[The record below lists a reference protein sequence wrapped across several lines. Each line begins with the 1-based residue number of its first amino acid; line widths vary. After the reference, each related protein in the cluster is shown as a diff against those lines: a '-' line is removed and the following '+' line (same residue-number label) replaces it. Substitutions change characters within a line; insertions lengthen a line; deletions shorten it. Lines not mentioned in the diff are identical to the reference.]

1 MWLTTFQVVLSL
13 AELASSAPTA
23 GGQYHWVSEYAPV
36 RWQKALSYCSGWLS
50 MVSWQSMVVIECY
63 AISDIVQAMILVS
76 DPTYDA
82 TRWRGTLF
90 AMAAAVFVSTFNIVL
105 AGYLSCCEGVFATV
119 HFFAYVPVLV
129 GLFVLSPKRS
139 AADVFLHFTQ
149 TDGKWPDASMALFVG
164 QVSNLFVML
173 GSDGVAHLAEEIEDA
188 GVVLPRSMLWSYYI
202 NAPLTLLMATVYCF
216 SITSIPKALASP
228 MPFVVVFG
236 DTFQGHNATIAFTTV
251 VLFLTIVVAISSL
264 AATSRQIFA
273 FA

>member
-1 MWLTTFQVVLSL
+1 
-13 AELASSAPTA
+13 
-23 GGQYHWVSEYAPV
+23 
-36 RWQKALSYCSGWLS
+36 
-50 MVSWQSMVVIECY
+50 MVSWQSTVVIECY
-63 AISDIVQAMILVS
+63 AISDIVQAMILVA

-216 SITSIPKALASP
+216 SIRSIPEALASP

-273 FA
+273 FALVWSCLLSNGCQRIYVDQRRMPKIQESCDLQLQLLKQLPNR

>member
-1 MWLTTFQVVLSL
+1 
-13 AELASSAPTA
+13 
-23 GGQYHWVSEYAPV
+23 
-36 RWQKALSYCSGWLS
+36 

-63 AISDIVQAMILVS
+63 AISDIIQAIILVVDS
-76 DPTYDA
+76 TYAA

-90 AMAAAVFVSTFNIVL
+90 TMGAAVSVSSFNIVL
-105 AGYLSCCEGVFATV
+105 ASHLSWCEGVFATV

-129 GLFVLSPKRS
+129 GLFILSPKRS
-139 AADVFLHFTQ
+139 AGEVFLQFTQ
-149 TDGKWPDASMALFVG
+149 TDGKWPDTSMALFVG

-216 SITSIPKALASP
+216 SITSIPKVLASP
-228 MPFVVVFG
+228 MPFVVVFQ
-236 DTFQGHNATIAFTTV
+236 DTFQGRDPTIAFASV
-251 VLFLTIVVAISSL
+251 VLFLAIVAAISSL

>member
-1 MWLTTFQVVLSL
+1 MI
-13 AELASSAPTA
+13 
-23 GGQYHWVSEYAPV
+23 
-36 RWQKALSYCSGWLS
+36 
-50 MVSWQSMVVIECY
+50 SWQSMVVVECY
-63 AISDIVQAMILVS
+63 AISEIIQAMIMVV
-76 DPTYDA
+76 DPTYAA

-90 AMAAAVFVSTFNIVL
+90 KMAAAVFVSTFNIVL
-105 AGYLSCCEGVFATV
+105 ASHLSWCEGVFATV

-129 GLFVLSPKRS
+129 GLFILSPKRS
-139 AADVFLHFTQ
+139 AGEVFLHFTQ
-149 TDGKWPDASMALFVG
+149 TDGNWPDASMALFVG

-173 GSDGVAHLAEEIEDA
+173 GSDGIAHLAEEIEDA

-202 NAPLTLLMATVYCF
+202 NAPMTLLMTTVYCF
-216 SITSIPKALASP
+216 SVTSIPKVLASP

-236 DTFQGHNATIAFTTV
+236 DAFKGQNATIAFTTV